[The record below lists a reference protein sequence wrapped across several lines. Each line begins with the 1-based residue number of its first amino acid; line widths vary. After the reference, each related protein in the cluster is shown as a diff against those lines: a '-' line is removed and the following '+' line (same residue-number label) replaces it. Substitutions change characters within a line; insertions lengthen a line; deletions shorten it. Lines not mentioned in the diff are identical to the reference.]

1 MNSPEN
7 SNKDR
12 DWSVVLKDGV
22 AKTNEPVSSAT
33 ASTGAPTHRHE
44 PHEPPRTQMPEK
56 LYEKRKAVHNK
67 RIDGPFRRFKWFVM
81 FVTLAI

>member
-33 ASTGAPTHRHE
+33 ASTGA
-44 PHEPPRTQMPEK
+44 
-56 LYEKRKAVHNK
+56 N
-67 RIDGPFRRFKWFVM
+67 F
-81 FVTLAI
+81 